1 MSIYVDLYS
10 NSIILYSLS
19 IEQRHLD
26 DNKRKNDDI
35 FYIKITTKI
44 FKLFILNNKVIKK
57 LARKSLLNYININ
70 FKIEVKPTILG

>member
-1 MSIYVDLYS
+1 MSRNFAEMSIYVDLYS

-44 FKLFILNNKVIKK
+44 FKLFILNNKVIK
-57 LARKSLLNYININ
+57 N
-70 FKIEVKPTILG
+70 